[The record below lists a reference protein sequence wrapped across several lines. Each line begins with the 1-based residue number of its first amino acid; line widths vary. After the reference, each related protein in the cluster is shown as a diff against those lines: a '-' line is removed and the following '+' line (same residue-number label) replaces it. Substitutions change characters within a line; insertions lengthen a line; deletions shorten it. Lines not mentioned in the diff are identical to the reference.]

1 VGREEP
7 ADLLDGIAR
16 IPELP
21 AEDAARPRAQEAE
34 ARAPLPALDRLEQEG
49 VALAARD
56 LQERG
61 DRRLGVGIDLDAD
74 RDGAA
79 GLAEL

>member
-1 VGREEP
+1 VGRQEA
-7 ADLLDGIAR
+7 ADRVDRIAR
-16 IPELP
+16 VAQLP
-21 AEDAARPRAQEAE
+21 AEDAARAGAEEAE
-34 ARAPLPALDRLEQEG
+34 ARAPLRPLDRLEQEG

-56 LQERG
+56 LQERR
-61 DRRLGVGIDLDAD
+61 DRRLRVGIDLDAD